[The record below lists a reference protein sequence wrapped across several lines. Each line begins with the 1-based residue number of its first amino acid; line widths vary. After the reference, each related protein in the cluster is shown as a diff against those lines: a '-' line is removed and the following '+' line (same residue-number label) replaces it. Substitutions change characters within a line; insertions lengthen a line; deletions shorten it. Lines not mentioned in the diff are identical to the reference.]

1 MYVSMYIYTH
11 IYIYKIYIYDLEIRI
26 KNWLVQC
33 NVSQPDVTRAL
44 YQRLIPNALDVQLCV
59 TGTFQIVSVAFL
71 ASHSFD

>member
-1 MYVSMYIYTH
+1 MYIYIHT
-11 IYIYKIYIYDLEIRI
+11 YDLEIRI

-59 TGTFQIVSVAFL
+59 TGIISMAFL
-71 ASHSFD
+71 ASAFL